1 MLHAHFYYF
10 LRQILAS
17 CAIYL
22 IVIQAGINMSYSA
35 ILLPQLADRESH
47 IPIDR
52 NEASWI
58 GENKLILILFNV
70 NQYVSSEWNYLSA
83 SLVTIF
89 LPIGAFIIG
98 PLMDSFGRKRMA
110 LVTCV
115 PFLISWTIVALATKV
130 WHIYLARIVA
140 GISAGFTTVSLIYVA
155 EIAHP
160 HFRPMLLSFNSV
172 FVSFGILLTS
182 VCGLFFD
189 WRTIAIINGAAS
201 VLSFLIILIIPES
214 FLWLLHFTSGRS
226 VEAENAITRIYTSKI
241 VNCEFEKSVRC
252 KEKGD
257 NVEQMSLWMC
267 LRRPDVYKPVLLL
280 IAVFFFQ
287 QISGGYVI
295 IFYAINFFLKIGG
308 NFGGHIDEYGAML
321 LLGVLRFFISLIS
334 AA

>member
-1 MLHAHFYYF
+1 MEF
-10 LRQILAS
+10 
-17 CAIYL
+17 
-22 IVIQAGINMSYSA
+22 
-35 ILLPQLADRESH
+35 
-47 IPIDR
+47 
-52 NEASWI
+52 
-58 GENKLILILFNV
+58 
-70 NQYVSSEWNYLSA
+70 LSA

-115 PFLISWTIVALATKV
+115 PFFVSWTIVALATNV

-160 HFRPMLLSFNSV
+160 QYRPMLLSFNSV

-189 WRTIAIINGAAS
+189 WRTIAVVNGAAS
-201 VLSFLIILIIPES
+201 VLSFLIILLIPES
-214 FLWLLHFTSGRS
+214 FLWLLHFKSGRS
-226 VEAENAITRIYTSKI
+226 LEAEKAISRIYTSK
-241 VNCEFEKSVRC
+241 VVKCEYERSMQC
-252 KEKGD
+252 KVKGD
-257 NVEQMSLWMC
+257 TVKQLSLWVY
-267 LRRPDVYKPVLLL
+267 LRRPKVYKPVLVL

-308 NFGGHIDEYGAML
+308 NFGGQIDEYGAML

-334 AA
+334 AS

>member
-1 MLHAHFYYF
+1 
-10 LRQILAS
+10 
-17 CAIYL
+17 
-22 IVIQAGINMSYSA
+22 MSYSA
-35 ILLPQLADRESH
+35 ILLPQLADRGSL
-47 IPIDR
+47 IRIDR
-52 NEASWI
+52 DEASWI
-58 GENKLILILFNV
+58 GKSAKLILSFIV
-70 NQYVSSEWNYLSA
+70 NNYLMSNEWNFLSA
-83 SLVTIF
+83 SLVTIC

-115 PFLISWTIVALATKV
+115 PFLVSWTIVAQATNV

-140 GISAGFTTVSLIYVA
+140 GISGGFTTVSLIYVA

-160 HFRPMLLSFNSV
+160 QFRPMLLSFNSV

-189 WRTIAIINGAAS
+189 WRTIAIVNGAAT
-201 VLSFLIILIIPES
+201 VLSFLIILFIPES
-214 FLWLLHFTSGRS
+214 FLWLLHFKSGRS
-226 VEAENAITRIYTSKI
+226 LEAEKAITRIYTSEVVK
-241 VNCEFEKSVRC
+241 CKFERSMQCRVM
-252 KEKGD
+252 GD
-257 NVEQMSLWMC
+257 TVKQMSLWVY
-267 LRRPDVYKPVLLL
+267 LRRPEVYKPVLVL

-308 NFGGHIDEYGAML
+308 DFGGHIDEYGAML

-334 AA
+334 AS